1 VSGTTDRPSTSAVQ
15 PAGQELPLAGIRVL
29 DFTQA
34 MAGPACSMLLAD
46 FGANV
51 IKVEPPGGE
60 GSRSWGVS
68 RFGPDDQFSAL
79 YLAFNRNKASIVLD
93 LKSEQGRAKA
103 LALAKDA
110 DVVVEGFRPGVADRL
125 GIGYDELSKLK
136 PDLVYC
142 SISGFGH
149 TGPLHERPGYDQLL
163 QAYAG
168 HMSITGEPDRPSV
181 RIGPSAIDLLTGAHA
196 AFGILVAL
204 RERDQSGRGQRIDTS
219 LYDSSVH
226 LVSHFIADYT
236 GSDRLQSKAG
246 GAFPFLA
253 PYGMYDARDREF
265 FMGVGTD
272 RMFGRLCHALGRD
285 DLLDDARFKTNDR
298 RVEHRH
304 DLDVELAAIFRS
316 DDADRWVRLC
326 HELEIPATEVAT
338 IAEVAVQEQALARS
352 MIVETGIASV
362 RTAGVPVKLSRT
374 PGAVRRPAPRL
385 GEDDDSWEP
394 EPATGRRS
402 SS

>member
-1 VSGTTDRPSTSAVQ
+1 MSESPDPPSTGAA
-15 PAGQELPLAGIRVL
+15 PTAGRELPLDGIRVL

-34 MAGPACSMLLAD
+34 MAGPACCMLLGD
-46 FGANV
+46 FGAEV
-51 IKVEPPGGE
+51 LKIEPPGGE
-60 GSRSWGVS
+60 SSRAWGVS

-79 YLAFNRNKASIVLD
+79 YLAFNRNKASIVVD
-93 LKSEQGRAKA
+93 LKSEQGSARVRE
-103 LALAKDA
+103 LAKSA

-136 PDLVYC
+136 HDLVYC
-142 SISGFGH
+142 SVSGFGH
-149 TGPLHERPGYDQLL
+149 TGPLRDRPGYDQLL

-168 HMSITGEPDRPSV
+168 HMSITGEPGRPSV

-204 RERDQSGRGQRIDTS
+204 RERDRSGQGQRLETS

-236 GSDRLQSKAG
+236 GSDRPQSKAG
-246 GAFPFLA
+246 GSFPFLA

-272 RMFGRLCHALGRD
+272 RMYARLCQALGRD
-285 DLLDDARFKTNDR
+285 DLVGDARFTTNDR

-304 DLDVELAAIFRS
+304 ELDLELGPIFRA
-316 DDADRWVRLC
+316 DDADRWVALC
-326 HELEIPATEVAT
+326 QELEIPASAVST
-338 IAEVAVQEQALARS
+338 IAEVAVQEQAVARS
-352 MIVETGIASV
+352 MIVDTGIDSV

-385 GEDDDSWEP
+385 GEE
-394 EPATGRRS
+394 
-402 SS
+402 

>member
-1 VSGTTDRPSTSAVQ
+1 VSGSSDRPTSAGETTA
-15 PAGQELPLAGIRVL
+15 PELPLAGIRVL

-34 MAGPACSMLLAD
+34 MAGPACSMLLGD
-46 FGANV
+46 FGADV
-51 IKVEPPGGE
+51 YKVEPPGGE
-60 GSRSWGVS
+60 SSRSWGIS

-79 YLAFNRNKASIVLD
+79 YLAFNRNKTSIVLD
-93 LKSEQGRAKA
+93 LKSEQGRTKA
-103 LALAKDA
+103 QGLASDA
-110 DVVVEGFRPGVADRL
+110 DVVLEGFRPGVADRL
-125 GIGYDELSKLK
+125 GIGYDELSKLNH
-136 PDLVYC
+136 DLVYC

-149 TGPLHERPGYDQLL
+149 TGPLQERPGYDQLL

-204 RERDQSGRGQRIDTS
+204 RERDRSGRGQWLETS

-236 GSDRLQSKAG
+236 GTDELQAKAG
-246 GAFPFLA
+246 GSFPFLA
-253 PYGMYDARDREF
+253 PYGMYEARDREF

-272 RMFGRLCHALGRD
+272 RMFARLCEALDRD
-285 DLLDDARFKTNDR
+285 DLADDPRFATNDR
-298 RVEHRH
+298 RVAHRQ
-304 DLDVELAAIFRS
+304 DLDLELAPIFRS

-326 HELEIPATEVAT
+326 QELQIPSSEVST
-338 IAEVAVQEQALARS
+338 IAEVAVQEHALARS
-352 MIVETGIASV
+352 MIVDTGVASV

-385 GEDDDSWEP
+385 GEE
-394 EPATGRRS
+394 
-402 SS
+402 

>member
-1 VSGTTDRPSTSAVQ
+1 M
-15 PAGQELPLAGIRVL
+15 PLDGIRVL

-34 MAGPACSMLLAD
+34 MAGPACSMLLGD
-46 FGANV
+46 FGADV

-60 GSRSWGVS
+60 GSRTWGVS
-68 RFGPDDQFSAL
+68 RFGPEGQFSAL

-93 LKSEQGRAKA
+93 LKSEEGKSRVRE
-103 LALAKDA
+103 LVEDA
-110 DVVVEGFRPGVADRL
+110 DVVIEGFRPGVADRL
-125 GIGYDELSKLK
+125 GIGYEQLSRLK
-136 PDLVYC
+136 EDIVYC

-149 TGPLHERPGYDQLL
+149 TGPLQGRPGYDQLL

-204 RERDQSGRGQRIDTS
+204 RERAHSGRGQWLETS

-236 GSDRLQSKAG
+236 GSHALQSKPG
-246 GAFPFLA
+246 GSFPFLA
-253 PYGMYDARDREF
+253 PYGMYEARDGEF

-272 RMFGRLCHALGRD
+272 RMFGRLCPAIGRD
-285 DLLDDARFKTNDR
+285 DLLGDQRFATNDR
-298 RVEHRH
+298 RVEHRLE
-304 DLDVELAAIFRS
+304 LDVELASIFRT
-316 DDADRWVRLC
+316 DEAQRWVALC
-326 HELEIPATEVAT
+326 HELDIPTSKVCT

-352 MIVETGIASV
+352 MIVETGVGSV
-362 RTAGVPVKLSRT
+362 RTAGLPVKLSRT
-374 PGAVRRPAPRL
+374 PGVIRRPAPRL
-385 GEDDDSWEP
+385 GEDDESERARHG
-394 EPATGRRS
+394 ATDDGGLRGS
-402 SS
+402 S